1 MKKYLIILVLVVIA
15 IAIGAY
21 FFLFGKKDVCKNVI
35 PEDAKAVLVIDA
47 KQALKQMDFS
57 ISDIFKVLKHRQ
69 QKKEDDKSGWGIDML
84 APMYGFVSTDNYV
97 CGVFALSNA
106 KDFEKRISEENISI
120 ESQRGFKW
128 ANKGEI
134 LLCFDDEK
142 ALAIGPVNMAES
154 DRMRGKMVEWMKQGS
169 HEVPVLSS
177 LKKDDGVICLRSSL
191 GVLPPAVSNQIAGNI
206 QNVDMDNIF
215 LNASLR
221 VKEKSFLLSTEL
233 ESEDENFTKYT
244 SEFDNL
250 FRPIDAQKL
259 PACIEEPMLRVIANV
274 KGEDVLPKLRENIV
288 VRTMLVGINLC
299 VDLDMMIKSIDGDV
313 IIEYAGRSASSPT
326 FVASAKIKNQDFL
339 KNAKDW
345 CTGSSTFGYSCQAL
359 DDKNFALQSG
369 GNKYFFGVH
378 DNFLYLSSDN
388 GKTLHFSAPQ
398 LEKKNSLVWEQSQ
411 GKRLYASVDIG
422 KMYNFYFLLSSA
434 VSQDNNSV
442 TGLDHINV
450 SATDFKHVQY
460 ELTTREITTDFIKK
474 LLK

>member
-1 MKKYLIILVLVVIA
+1 MKKYLIVIALVVVV

-35 PEDAKAVLVIDA
+35 PEDAKAVLVVDA

-57 ISDIFKVLKHRQ
+57 ISDLFKALKH
-69 QKKEDDKSGWGIDML
+69 KKESDDKATWGINML
-84 APMYGFVSTDNYV
+84 SPMYGFISADNYV
-97 CGVFALSNA
+97 CGVFALSDA
-106 KDFEKRISEENISI
+106 SSFEEKLKGENITV

-134 LLCFDDEK
+134 MLCFDGDK
-142 ALAIGPVNMAES
+142 ALALGPVNKAES
-154 DRMRGKMVEWMKQGS
+154 DALRGKMVEWMKQGS
-169 HEVPVLSS
+169 HNVPVLSS
-177 LKKDDGVICLRSSL
+177 LKKDDGVVCLRSSL
-191 GVLPPAVSNQIAGNI
+191 GVLPQAVASQIAGNI

-215 LNASLR
+215 LNASLK

-250 FRPIDAQKL
+250 FRPIGAQKL
-259 PACIEEPMLRVIANV
+259 PACIEEPMLRVIANIN
-274 KGEDVLPKLRENIV
+274 GEGVLPKLRGNIV

-345 CTGSSTFGYSCQAL
+345 CTGSSTFGYSCQPL

-378 DNFLYLSSDN
+378 DDFLYLSSDN
-388 GKTLHFSAPQ
+388 GKTLHFSTPQ
-398 LEKKNSLVWEQSQ
+398 LEKNISLVREQAQ

-422 KMYNFYFLLSSA
+422 KMYNFYFLFSSA
-434 VSQDNNSV
+434 VSQDNKSV

-450 SATDFKHVQY
+450 SATDFKHIQY
-460 ELTTREITTDFIKK
+460 ELTTREKTTDFIKK